1 MNKSIENTINVPS
14 WLPGWLESTWDFL
27 AVYPFVLS
35 IVIVVIGLCLAFIA
49 RRFILFWGN
58 KISQGFGRFGFKITK
73 RANIEIFGKLIQL
86 GSSVAA
92 LLIGYTCIVTA
103 IHTLPIGDFS
113 IRLITR
119 ILISILFLQ
128 LIRAGLKASHIMLNM
143 LSGLRDRFPIVEE
156 RTMPL
161 FDLIMT
167 IIIVGIGSYALL
179 QVWNIDATAWLASA
193 GVIGIAVGFAARDT
207 LANLFA
213 GFFIIADTPYK
224 LGDYI
229 VLDSK
234 ERGEVTK
241 VGIRSTRLLTRDDV
255 EIIIPNSLIANS
267 KIVNESGGR
276 WLKYRIRIKVG
287 VAYGSDLKKIVE
299 ILEDVAKE
307 HRLVCRNP
315 VPRVRMRG
323 FGDSSLDFEL
333 LCWIERPVEKG
344 LVTHELYMAVYDAL
358 NHNNIEIPFPQ
369 RDLWIRKMPEQQLLT
384 QGE

>member
-1 MNKSIENTINVPS
+1 MNESVENSIDIPS
-14 WLPGWLESTWDFL
+14 WLPGWLEKVWNLL
-27 AVYPFVLS
+27 AVYPFILT
-35 IVIVVIGLCLAFIA
+35 IVIIVIGLSLAFLA
-49 RRFILFWGN
+49 RRFIIFWGD
-58 KISQGFGRFGFKITK
+58 KISRGFGRFGFKTSGT
-73 RANIEIFGKLIQL
+73 ANVEIIRQLIHV
-86 GSSVAA
+86 GSTVAA
-92 LLIGYTCIVTA
+92 LLVGYISLVTA
-103 IHTLPIGDFS
+103 LHTLPLSDFTTK
-113 IRLITR
+113 LIIR

-128 LIRAGLKASHIMLNM
+128 LIRAGLKASHIL
-143 LSGLRDRFPIVEE
+143 LQLLAGFRDRYPIVEE
-156 RTMPL
+156 RTLPL

-167 IIIVGIGSYALL
+167 VIIIAIGSYALL

-255 EIIIPNSLIANS
+255 EIIIPNSVIANT

-287 VAYGSDLKKIVE
+287 VAYGTDLKSLVK

-307 HRLVCRNP
+307 HSLVCRDP
-315 VPRVRMRG
+315 APRVRMRG

-333 LCWIERPVEKG
+333 LCWIERPVQRG
-344 LVTHELYMAVYDAL
+344 LVTHELYMQINDAL
-358 NHNNIEIPFPQ
+358 NRHNIEIPFPQ
-369 RDLWIRKMPEQQLLT
+369 RDLWIRKMPGT
-384 QGE
+384 TGTTD